1 MSSLRRAIGRLAR
14 RALPAGS
21 KGRHTALVA
30 LRTAKAARREFS
42 VASASDAGG
51 YIRTTKAGDYAQWLA
66 QHRSDFPEPTST
78 SHVGFVVVVEHGDAG
93 VSARTRRSVEG
104 QRGARVRLVAAP
116 RGTRIATLGIE
127 DDELVLLLR
136 DGDVL
141 DPRALSVIARAHAN
155 DPSRALIA
163 FDRDH
168 RRDDERADP
177 AFVPEHS
184 PEMLL
189 GGNHLDRAF
198 VIRGHA
204 IPGDVDL
211 DDRGVWRL
219 LLTHGLAEARIGRVP
234 SVLLTSGRTTRRPDA
249 ADAAMV
255 VDALA
260 ARGERATAEPAGRVL
275 RVRFEVDEQPKVS
288 IVIPTRHH
296 RDNLGRLLPSLART
310 DYPSFDVT
318 IFDNAGRTDEREAWY
333 RDHVPAGLDVRVV
346 WHESSPFNYST
357 TINEAVASTDGPLV
371 LTLNDDTEA
380 VDAGWLA
387 EMVGHL
393 LRDGVGTVGV
403 QHRFAD
409 GRIQH
414 GGVTLGPNGFADN
427 TFTGM
432 QPGADTMLGSTA
444 HYRDTL
450 AVTGACTLI
459 RREHWDEVGGLDENF
474 ILTGS
479 DVVLGLDQH
488 LRGRRNVVL
497 PFDLV
502 RHHESVTRSGS
513 GIPETDFFASYW
525 RYHAW
530 LRGEDPFW
538 SPNLSR
544 RSAVPALRPVDE
556 ASPLRSTFQALGR
569 PWGVVQQS
577 MGISEEAIGLL
588 GTASVSA
595 AQRDSVHALHEEHA
609 GRIDVK
615 TVNWFIPDIDM
626 PFFGGLATC
635 FRMAAKLHRDH
646 GVHNRFVV
654 FASPSP
660 HWVPTAL
667 AAAFPELREAE
678 VHYYGGDDASLETI
692 PEADAGVAT
701 LWLTAMHLA
710 KAKGMR
716 RKFYLVQDYEP
727 EFYPAS
733 TMFAMTEESY
743 RLGLYGLC
751 NTSTMHKIYT
761 GLYEQQATWFA
772 PAVDRSIFHPEGRRT
787 KDPDEPVTIFAY
799 ARDHFRNCWELAYE
813 SLARI
818 KRKHGDG
825 VRIIAA
831 GARYLPKRAD
841 FVDLGLLDYRA
852 TGAIYRE
859 TDIGLTLQI
868 SRHPSYLPLEIMGSG
883 ATMVAPDSPFF
894 QWLFTDENSNQAMRT
909 VDDVVQRLDELI
921 VDEQRRRTLQQ
932 GALATI
938 DAGHADWDAALDHIY
953 DYLCDPRG

>member
-1 MSSLRRAIGRLAR
+1 M
-14 RALPAGS
+14 
-21 KGRHTALVA
+21 
-30 LRTAKAARREFS
+30 RTARAARAEFQ
-42 VASASDAGG
+42 AAYGSDAGG
-51 YIRTTKAGDYAQWLA
+51 FIRVTKPGDYPSWLKE
-66 QHRSDFPEPTST
+66 HRAGFPEPTST
-78 SHVGFVVVVEHGDAG
+78 SHVGFAVVVEVAG
-93 VSARTRRSVEG
+93 SAVDARTRRSVEG
-104 QRGARVRLVAAP
+104 QRGVRARLVPAAS
-116 RGTRIATLGIE
+116 GTAIATLGLA

-136 DGDVL
+136 DGDEL
-141 DPRALSVIARAHAN
+141 DPRALSVIAREHAN

-168 RRDDERADP
+168 RRGTERVHP
-177 AFVPEHS
+177 QFVPEHS

-189 GGNHLDRAF
+189 GANHVDRAF
-198 VIRGHA
+198 VIRAHA
-204 IPGDVDL
+204 IPADAVL
-211 DDRGVWRL
+211 DDRGIWRL
-219 LLTHGLAEARIGRVP
+219 LLTHGLDAARIGRVP
-234 SVLLTSGRTTRRPDA
+234 SVLLTAARRTRRPDA

-255 VDALA
+255 VEALA
-260 ARGERATAEPAGRVL
+260 ARGERATAEPAGQVL
-275 RVRFEVDEQPKVS
+275 RVRFEPAEQPKVS

-296 RDNLGRLLPSLART
+296 RDNLSRLLPSLART
-310 DYPSFDVT
+310 EYPALDVT

-333 RDHVPAGLDVRVV
+333 AEHTPAGLDVRVV
-346 WHESSPFNYST
+346 WHESVPFNYST
-357 TINEAVASTDGPLV
+357 TINAAVAATDGPLV
-371 LTLNDDTEA
+371 LTLNDDTE
-380 VDAGWLA
+380 VMDAGWLA

-393 LRDGVGTVGV
+393 LREGVGTVGV

-432 QPGADTMLGSTA
+432 EPGSETMLGSTA
-444 HYRDTL
+444 HYRDSL

-525 RYHAW
+525 RYHSW

-544 RSAVPALRPVDE
+544 RSAVPALRSKDE

-577 MGISEEAIGLL
+577 MGISAEAVGLL

-595 AQRDSVHALHEEHA
+595 AQRDGVRALHEEHA

-615 TVNWFIPDIDM
+615 TINWFIPDIDM
-626 PFFGGLATC
+626 PFFGGLNTC
-635 FRMAAKLHRDH
+635 FRIAAKLQREH

-654 FASPSP
+654 FSAPSP

-678 VHYYGGDDASLETI
+678 VHHYDGTDASLAAI

-710 KAKGMR
+710 KAQGMR

-761 GLYEQQATWFA
+761 GLYDQQATWFA
-772 PAVDRSIFHPEGRRT
+772 PAVDRSIFHPEGRRQ
-787 KDPDEPVTIFAY
+787 KAPDEPVTIFAY

-831 GARYLPKRAD
+831 GARYLPKQAD
-841 FVDLGLLDYRA
+841 FVDMGLLDYRA

-868 SRHPSYLPLEIMGSG
+868 SRHPSYLPLEIMASG

-894 QWLFTDENSNQAMRT
+894 KWLFSDENSNQSMRT